1 MSSGNK
7 TDKLQLTKCVMTVIV
22 VCKTSHKIVISPL
35 AACLEIMSF
44 ISVINF
50 IIVVLETQFD
60 PFGEEKL
67 PSDVLAKE
75 IIAKCHSLL

>member
-7 TDKLQLTKCVMTVIV
+7 TDKLQLTKCVMTVI

-60 PFGEEKL
+60 PFGGEKL

-75 IIAKCHSLL
+75 IIAKCHSLP